1 MCLLCVL
8 NIYFMQ
14 KTWEYTEN
22 FREKIVSQNHG
33 KNYRA
38 PVGYKEFLRVNYVI
52 RTNCVLVSVLDFK
65 VKTPT
70 IGLEFTNRGRQGK
83 DHIACLRREAI

>member
-8 NIYFMQ
+8 NIYFKQ

-38 PVGYKEFLRVNYVI
+38 PVGYREFLRVNCVI
-52 RTNCVLVSVLDFK
+52 RTNCVLVSVFGFK
-65 VKTPT
+65 GKTPT
-70 IGLEFTNRGRQGK
+70 IGLEFTIRGRQGK
-83 DHIACLRREAI
+83 ITSPA

>member
-1 MCLLCVL
+1 MLAVCFKYLFYAKDLGILRILGRKLSV
-8 NIYFMQ
+8 
-14 KTWEYTEN
+14 K
-22 FREKIVSQNHG
+22 NHG

-52 RTNCVLVSVLDFK
+52 RTNRVLVSVLDFK

-70 IGLEFTNRGRQGK
+70 IGLEFIIRGRQGK
-83 DHIACLRREAI
+83 DHIACIRREAI

>member
-1 MCLLCVL
+1 
-8 NIYFMQ
+8 MQ
-14 KTWEYTEN
+14 KTWGYSEN
-22 FREKIVSQNHG
+22 SREKIVSQKKKNPG

-52 RTNCVLVSVLDFK
+52 RTNRVLVSVLDFK

-70 IGLEFTNRGRQGK
+70 IGLKFTIRGRQGK

>member
-1 MCLLCVL
+1 
-8 NIYFMQ
+8 MQ
-14 KTWEYTEN
+14 KTWGYSEN
-22 FREKIVSQNHG
+22 FREKIVSQSHG

-52 RTNCVLVSVLDFK
+52 RANRVLVGVLDFK

-70 IGLEFTNRGRQGK
+70 IGLEFIIRGRQGK
-83 DHIACLRREAI
+83 DHIACIRREAI

>member
-1 MCLLCVL
+1 MLAVCFKYFILCKRPG
-8 NIYFMQ
+8 N
-14 KTWEYTEN
+14 TEN

-33 KNYRA
+33 KNCRA
-38 PVGYKEFLRVNYVI
+38 PVGYREFLRVNYVI

-70 IGLEFTNRGRQGK
+70 IGLEFTIRGRQGK

>member
-1 MCLLCVL
+1 
-8 NIYFMQ
+8 MQ
-14 KTWEYTEN
+14 KTWEYSEN
-22 FREKIVSQNHG
+22 SWEKIVSQNHG
-33 KNYRA
+33 ENYRA

-70 IGLEFTNRGRQGK
+70 IGLELVIRGREGK
-83 DHIACLRREAI
+83 ITSPA

>member
-22 FREKIVSQNHG
+22 FREKIVGQNHG

-38 PVGYKEFLRVNYVI
+38 PVGYEEFLRVKYVI

-70 IGLEFTNRGRQGK
+70 IGLEFIIRGRQGK

>member
-1 MCLLCVL
+1 MLAVCFKNLFLGKRPG
-8 NIYFMQ
+8 NILRIFGR
-14 KTWEYTEN
+14 KLSV
-22 FREKIVSQNHG
+22 KNHG
-33 KNYRA
+33 KDYRA

-52 RTNCVLVSVLDFK
+52 RTNRVLVSVLDFK

-70 IGLEFTNRGRQGK
+70 IGLEFTIIGRQGK

>member
-1 MCLLCVL
+1 MLAVCL
-8 NIYFMQ
+8 NIYFKQ

-38 PVGYKEFLRVNYVI
+38 PVGYREFLRVNYVI

-70 IGLEFTNRGRQGK
+70 IGLAFIIRGRQGK